1 MELLIKNVEIIDC
14 NSRFQGDIYINEGI
28 IKEIGINLDKKC
40 QVIHGNNK
48 ILMPSFVDLHCHFRD
63 PGFTIKEDLKSG
75 SMAALHGGYTT
86 VNLMAN
92 TNPRCS
98 DMDTFY
104 NVMNRRSEE
113 HTSELQSRQYLVCRL
128 LLEKKNNS
136 PRCTRGC

>member
-86 VNLMAN
+86 VNL
-92 TNPRCS
+92 
-98 DMDTFY
+98 
-104 NVMNRRSEE
+104 RSEE

-128 LLEKKNNS
+128 LLETKKTTS
-136 PRCTRGC
+136 SFFFPFLPLSLLLSYPLSFFS